1 VALVPRRRQA
11 GGDRLDKLLANSGR
25 LLLLGNEAIA
35 RGLIEA
41 GVGVA
46 ATYPGTPSSEVGG
59 ILEDIASQAGM
70 YFEYSINE
78 KVAVEV
84 AGAAAASGIR
94 SFAFMKHVGLNVASD
109 AFMTLS
115 YTGVRAGMVIMTA
128 DDPSC
133 HSSQN
138 EQDNRY
144 YAKLGLFP
152 MVEPSTPAE
161 ARDMLVEAFRISE
174 LLSMPVLFRTTT
186 RVNHARGAVD
196 LMNALAP
203 VRKGRFEKDPRRFV
217 TIPAHAR
224 LGRVEQLKRMERALK
239 MSEGSTL
246 NFVIGSSRVGVIT
259 SGVTYTYAREWLED
273 VEILKLGFTNP
284 VPEEKIVKFLKGKQ
298 RAVVLEE
305 LEPYLEDE
313 VRRIAQQNG
322 VTVEILGKRTGHLPR
337 AFEYSPDLILTL
349 DSILRVR
356 PEKEPLPPVA
366 LKLPSRPPVL
376 CAGCPHR
383 ATYYAVKKAVGTE
396 GAIYSTDIGCYTLG
410 VQPPMQCADFVL
422 CMGSSV
428 GAAGGFSEATDQKVV
443 AFIGDSTFFHAGIPG
458 LINAVY
464 NRHKYTLV
472 ILDNRTT
479 AMTGHQPNPGT
490 GREYCGVE
498 SPPLELEPLVR
509 ACGVQ
514 QVRTVD
520 PYDLKITIEAMKDAI
535 VYDGLSVV
543 IAEHPCPLL
552 KKREGKL
559 VPMRYE
565 IDQHKCVKCYTC
577 VSRFSCPALSKE
589 GGEVR
594 IDLSLCIGCGGC
606 AQVCP
611 KQAIEVVQ

>member
-1 VALVPRRRQA
+1 M
-11 GGDRLDKLLANSGR
+11 ANGGR

-41 GVGVA
+41 GAGLA
-46 ATYPGTPSSEVGG
+46 ATYPGTPSSEIGG

-70 YFEYSINE
+70 YFEYSVNE
-78 KVAVEV
+78 KVAMEV
-84 AGAAAASGIR
+84 AGAAAVSGVR

-138 EQDNRY
+138 EQDNRF

-174 LLSMPVLFRTTT
+174 VLGCPVLYRTTT
-186 RVNHARGAVD
+186 RVNHARGAVE
-196 LMNALAP
+196 LRKAPAP
-203 VRKGRFEKDPRRFV
+203 VRKGKFEKDPQRFV
-217 TIPAHAR
+217 TVPAHAR
-224 LGRVEQLKRMERALK
+224 LGRIEQLKRMEHALK
-239 MSEGSTL
+239 MSEASPL
-246 NFVIGSSRVGVIT
+246 NYTVGSSRIGVIT
-259 SGVTYTYAREWLED
+259 SGVTYTYAREWLEG

-284 VPEEKIVKFLKGKQ
+284 VPEEKVRKFLEGKQ
-298 RAVVLEE
+298 KIVVLEE
-305 LEPYLEDE
+305 LEPFLEDE
-313 VRRIAQQNG
+313 VRRIAQQCG
-322 VTVEILGKRTGHLPR
+322 STVEIIGKRTGHLPR
-337 AFEYSPDLILTL
+337 AFEFSPDTIISLAPLFK
-349 DSILRVR
+349 VR
-356 PEKEPLPPVA
+356 KGKGPLPPAA

-383 ATYYAVKKAVGTE
+383 ATYYAVKRAVGKD
-396 GAIYSTDIGCYTLG
+396 GAIYSSDIGCYTLG
-410 VQPPMQCADFVL
+410 VQPPMQCADLVL
-422 CMGSSV
+422 SMGSSI
-428 GAAGGFSEATDQKVV
+428 GAAGGFAEATDQKVV
-443 AFIGDSTFFHAGIPG
+443 SFIGDSTFFHAGIPG

-464 NRHKYTLV
+464 NGHKFTLV

-479 AMTGHQPNPGT
+479 AMTGHQPNPGI
-490 GREYCGVE
+490 GREYGGVE
-498 SPPLELEPLVR
+498 SVGLKLEPLVR
-509 ACGVQ
+509 ACGVE

-520 PYDLKITIEAMKDAI
+520 PYDIKATVEAMKEA
-535 VYDGLSVV
+535 VSYDGLSVV

-552 KKREGKL
+552 RRKEGKL
-559 VPMRYE
+559 APVRYA
-565 IDQHKCVKCYTC
+565 IDQSKCVHCYTC

-589 GGEVR
+589 GGDVR
-594 IDLSLCIGCGGC
+594 IDMSMCIGCGGC

-611 KQAIEVVQ
+611 KQAIEVIQ